1 MSDIKVDSQAGRDPV
16 EEMVFLYL
24 EEREEGLVAGY
35 DDFARRHPDS
45 SAAVRERIDALER
58 AGLMSDDA
66 QPEFP
71 ERLGNFRL
79 IERLGGGGMG
89 IVFLAEEESLGRR
102 VALKLIRPEQI
113 YMPQAKERFRRE
125 VEAVA
130 KLAHPG
136 IVQVYSFSE
145 DGGVPFFA
153 MELVEGA
160 SLGQVLAQF
169 AGRSATSLSGADLAR
184 VVSTTSG
191 IECSKTARFE
201 GSWVRSCLEIARQV
215 AVALQHAH
223 ERGVVHRD
231 IKPSNVMITPDGRAR
246 LLDFGLA
253 SSAGASRLT
262 RTGAQLGSLPYMP
275 PELVSGRVEA
285 AGASADVY
293 SLGATLHEALALSLP
308 FQGDSSALLAQRIAS
323 GAHESVRRRNPDV
336 STDAETV
343 CNVAMELDP
352 ARRYASAGALAADLA
367 CVLERRPIAARGIN
381 AWVRTQRWV
390 QRSPAGAAAAVLGLL
405 VIAGG
410 PLGYGFLQGRSAEK
424 ERRLNADLR
433 DANQSVRDVNSSLEQ
448 AKHELETKNA
458 DLASS
463 LAGEERERARAQRN
477 FANAFD
483 AIDQM
488 LVSVGADE
496 LLEIPH
502 FDPVRTKLLERALEF
517 YAKLQVDDPTD
528 IGVRREMARTA
539 RSIGDVLE
547 GLGRDG
553 EAKQQY
559 ELAVERART
568 LLESEQADADTRYIL
583 ASTLSQLGN
592 VYSRENKRDEARA
605 AYDEMLPVIE
615 QLFAEVPENTRY
627 GHALATGLTNRG
639 LIDYQ
644 SGALDEALERFTRSA
659 AIGRGL
665 LAKDPGEEMHYDAL
679 SSALS
684 YRGMCEDKLGNPR
697 EARAAHLEGWTLI
710 RDLVAQGSASR
721 TVRTAFLENTVNF
734 GLELM
739 TRDPAQAER
748 VLRGGFD
755 AGRKLMHDFPNDALI
770 RRGVVGLA
778 GNLGIHLGNQ
788 ARWADSELVLEVAVA
803 EGERLCRDLP
813 DRVEFPFLLASAF
826 GGRSVARLNRGQQ
839 ALALEDAVHA
849 VALVEGVRKIRPND
863 PAILATSAACIMQR
877 GQVEL
882 ESGDWRRGA
891 ESIGEALELHV
902 LRNDVCFQ
910 AFETYWNCARKAQ
923 ADTSLSSEARAGERD
938 ALAEAALEQLDAAI
952 QGGFGDLNRL
962 QTLEDYA
969 GLRDFPRFA
978 ELISDLA
985 ARSK

>member
-1 MSDIKVDSQAGRDPV
+1 MSEIKVDSQPGRDGI

-24 EEREEGLVAGY
+24 EEREEGLVGGY

-45 SAAVRERIDALER
+45 SAAVRERIVALER
-58 AGLMSDDA
+58 AGLMSNDA
-66 QPEFP
+66 QPQFP

-136 IVQVYSFSE
+136 IVQVYSFAE

-184 VVSTTSG
+184 VVSATSG
-191 IECSKTARFE
+191 IECSKVALFE

-275 PELVSGRVEA
+275 PELIRGQVEA
-285 AGASADVY
+285 ADARADVY

-308 FQGDSSALLAQRIAS
+308 FQGDSTALLAQRITS

-336 STDAETV
+336 SADAETV

-352 ARRYASAGALAADLA
+352 ARRYATAGAMAADLA
-367 CVLERRPIAARGIN
+367 CVLERRPIEARGIN
-381 AWVRTQRWV
+381 AWVRTQRFV
-390 QRSPAGAAAAVLGLL
+390 QRNPAGAAAAVLAVL

-410 PLGYGFLQGRSAEK
+410 PLGYGFLQGRAADK
-424 ERRLNADLR
+424 ERSLNADLR
-433 DANQSVRDVNSSLEQ
+433 DANQSVREVNANLEQ
-448 AKHELETKNA
+448 AKRELETKNA
-458 DLASS
+458 DLANS
-463 LAGEERERARAQRN
+463 LAREEQERARAQRN
-477 FANAFD
+477 FGNAFD

-496 LLEIPH
+496 LREVPR

-528 IGVRREMARTA
+528 IGVRRELARTA
-539 RSIGDVLE
+539 RSVGDVLE
-547 GLGRDG
+547 GLGRGG
-553 EAKQQY
+553 EAKKQY
-559 ELAVERART
+559 ELAVERARA

-592 VYSRENKRDEARA
+592 VYSREGKRDEARD
-605 AYDEMLPVIE
+605 AYDEMLPIIE
-615 QLFAEVPENTRY
+615 ALVAEVPDNTSY
-627 GHALATGLTNRG
+627 GHCFATGLTNRG

-644 SGALDEALERFTRSA
+644 VGDLEDALERFTQSA
-659 AIGRGL
+659 ALGREL
-665 LAKDPGEEMHYDAL
+665 LAKEPSQAMHYDAL

-684 YRGMCEDKLGNPR
+684 FRGICEDKLGHPR
-697 EARAAHLEGWTLI
+697 EAREAHLEGWTLI
-710 RDLVAQGSASR
+710 RDFVAAGAAPR
-721 TVRTAFLENTVNF
+721 TVRTGFLENTVNF

-739 TRDPAQAER
+739 SRDPVQAER
-748 VLRGGFD
+748 VLRAGFEE
-755 AGRKLMHDFPNDALI
+755 GKRLMHDYPLDALV
-770 RRGVVGLA
+770 RRGFLGIAV
-778 GNLGIHLGNQ
+778 NLGIHLGNQ
-788 ARWADSELVLEVAVA
+788 SQWEDSEKVLADAVD
-803 EGERLCRDLP
+803 EGERLCRDAP
-813 DRVEFPFLLASAF
+813 DRIEFPFIVASAY
-826 GGRSVARLNRGQQ
+826 GGRSAARLNQGRHDL
-839 ALALEDAVHA
+839 ALADALRA
-849 VALVEGVRKIRPND
+849 VAMLEEVRKSLPKHPGVI
-863 PAILATSAACIMQR
+863 ASSAACIMQR

-882 ESGDWRRGA
+882 EMGDWRRGV
-891 ESIGEALELHV
+891 ESIREALSLGAV
-902 LRNDVCFQ
+902 RNDVSFQ
-910 AFETYWNCARKAQ
+910 AFETYWNCARKAG
-923 ADTSLSSEARAGERD
+923 ADTSLTSEEREAERD
-938 ALAEAALEQLDAAI
+938 ALAEAALEQLDAAVA
-952 QGGFGDLNRL
+952 GGFGDVKRL
-962 QTLEDYA
+962 ETLADYA
-969 GLRDFPRFA
+969 GLRGNPRFDQLVS
-978 ELISDLA
+978 ELNS
-985 ARSK
+985 RSK